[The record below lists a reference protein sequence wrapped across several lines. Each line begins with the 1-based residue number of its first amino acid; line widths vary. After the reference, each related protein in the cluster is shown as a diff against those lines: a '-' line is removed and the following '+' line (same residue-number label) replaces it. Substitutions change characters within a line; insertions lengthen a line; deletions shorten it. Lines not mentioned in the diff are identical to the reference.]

1 VSFEPVAFLEDAV
14 RTPSHEDV
22 TEMRELLVDALEA
35 GGVVP
40 RVDDAGNTLAV
51 RDSGEP
57 GPHVVLNTHIDT
69 VPPHVE
75 YSRGEARSA
84 SERASGEERSDDP
97 RAGDVI
103 RGRGACDAK
112 GPLAALLAAF
122 LRTEPERGRV
132 TLAVTPDE
140 ETETAGAR
148 ALSFDPEPD
157 AFVVGEPTELD
168 VCTAAK
174 GRFQA
179 TVEVGGA
186 SAHAAEPESGVNA
199 VRVAGDLL
207 SAFDT
212 FGERADAP
220 DPTEL
225 LGAPTLTPTTVEG
238 GAAANQVPEACSVV
252 VDRRSV
258 PPETPEEFRD
268 ALETHLRDHA
278 PEGASVDVSLAEWKM
293 PFLEAFE
300 TPADARVVRALADA
314 SGGEIRPFGAAT
326 EAAYFADLAP
336 TVVFGPG
343 ALADEEG
350 AVAHA
355 PREYVRTG
363 EVERAADAVESTLA
377 SLVR

>member
-35 GGVVP
+35 RGVDP
-40 RVDDAGNTLAV
+40 RIDDAGNTLAV
-51 RDSGEP
+51 RDSGES

-75 YSRGEARSA
+75 YSRDEARSA
-84 SERASGEERSDDP
+84 SERASEAERRDDP

-122 LRTEPERGRV
+122 LRTDPDRGRL

-179 TVEVGGA
+179 SVEVTGA

-207 SAFDT
+207 SAFDDFDDRDDT
-212 FGERADAP
+212 P
-220 DPTEL
+220 DPTDL

-238 GAAANQVPEACSVV
+238 GAAANQVPETCSVV

-258 PPETPEEFRD
+258 PPEAPERFRD
-268 ALETHLRDHA
+268 ALESHLRARA
-278 PEGASVDVSLAEWKM
+278 PAGASVDVSLAEWKM

-300 TPADARVVRALADA
+300 TPSDAEVVRALADA

-326 EAAYFADLAP
+326 EAAYFADRAP

-350 AVAHA
+350 AVAHS

-363 EVERAADAVESTLA
+363 EVERAADAVESALGSLLA
-377 SLVR
+377 